1 MTINEFREEDFASQV
16 MNSGSLSS
24 NLPAGVR
31 KRSSSISYT
40 YTGGTNNNLTRAD
53 NPRLPHKVEF
63 RSSSVRAKAEL
74 GASSDVVIGEARA
87 SYRDSTGSEKI
98 GVIRTI
104 GNRGRLIVRGV
115 NQNGH
120 EEPLKDVLI
129 NSQSNARDFDSDW
142 ERRASAIGGDDYW

>member
-1 MTINEFREEDFASQV
+1 M
-16 MNSGSLSS
+16 
-24 NLPAGVR
+24 
-31 KRSSSISYT
+31 
-40 YTGGTNNNLTRAD
+40 
-53 NPRLPHKVEF
+53 EF

-74 GASSDVVIGEARA
+74 GASSDVAIGEARA

-115 NQNGH
+115 DQNGH